1 MSVFA
6 AMARKSWS
14 TTSDGDWATVLA
26 TLPLFAGVTKRDL
39 RRIARDASF
48 AEFAPGDTVVATGA
62 PADSFYVI
70 LSGEARA
77 LARPAARTLRTG
89 DYFGEMGLLGDAKRS
104 ASIIAASELHVMRL
118 PRKAFDAA
126 LDRHPTL
133 ARNFLVELGAR
144 VRTLEQQSARRTA

>member
-14 TTSDGDWATVLA
+14 TTGDGDWATVLA

-77 LARPAARTLRTG
+77 VARPAARTLRTG